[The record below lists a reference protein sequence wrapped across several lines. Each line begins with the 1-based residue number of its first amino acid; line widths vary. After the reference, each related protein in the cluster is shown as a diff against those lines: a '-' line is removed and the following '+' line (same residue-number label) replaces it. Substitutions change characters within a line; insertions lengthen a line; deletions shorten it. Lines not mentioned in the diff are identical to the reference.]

1 MNNIAIYKVIEETWL
16 SPIYI
21 AFSSNGLL
29 RIELGGSELDFISKI
44 KSITKAPVRRENEA
58 MQTAVNQIRS
68 YLKGA
73 RQTIE
78 LPIDWSVLSPFQL
91 AVLQVTCQIPYGSVT
106 TYGAIARQIGKPHA
120 ARAVGQALSHNPLPL
135 AIPCHRVLA
144 ADGSLRGY
152 SGIRGIKTKQ
162 ALLELEHYSPS

>member
-1 MNNIAIYKVIEETWL
+1 MHNFAIYDVIEETWL
-16 SPIYI
+16 SPIYV
-21 AFSSNGLL
+21 AFSSNGLI
-29 RIELGGSELDFISKI
+29 RIELGGSEQDFISKI
-44 KSITKAPVRRENEA
+44 KSLAQEPVRRENEA
-58 MQTAVNQIRS
+58 MRIAVDQIRS

-73 RQTIE
+73 QQTID
-78 LPIDWSVLSPFQL
+78 LPIDWSTLSPFQL
-91 AVLQVTCQIPYGSVT
+91 AVLQVTCQIPCGSVT
-106 TYGAIARQIGKPHA
+106 TYGAIARQIGKPRA

-152 SGIRGIKTKQ
+152 SGIGGIKTKQ